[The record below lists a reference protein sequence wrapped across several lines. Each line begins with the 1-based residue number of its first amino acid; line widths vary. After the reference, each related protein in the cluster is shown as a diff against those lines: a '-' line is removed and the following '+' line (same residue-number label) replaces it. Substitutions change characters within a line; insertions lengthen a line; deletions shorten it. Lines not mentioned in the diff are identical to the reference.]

1 MTNEINGIVVV
12 DKAKDFT
19 SHDCVNIVRKAL
31 GMKRVGHTGTLDPMA
46 TGILPICL
54 GKATKIAE
62 LVSDGKKS
70 YRAALKLGIKTDTYD
85 ITGEILSEKQP
96 ECTED
101 EIKDAILSFVGNQQ
115 QVPPMYSAKKVNG
128 VKLYDLA
135 RKGVEIE
142 RKAADIE
149 IYNIDILNVDIENYS
164 AEIDVY
170 CSKGTYIR
178 SLIYDIGEK
187 LGCGATMTELRRT
200 GCGDFTLSHK
210 DTVKLADIKE
220 KGLSA
225 FNGKIIPTDVFLGC
239 YDEYT
244 LNKDREK
251 KFING
256 IPVLAFQYNNRIG
269 EFVRIYNE
277 KREFLALARVELDAK
292 ERTVLKSFKSF
303 Y

>member
-46 TGILPICL
+46 TGVLPICL

-70 YRAALKLGIKTDTYD
+70 YRAKLKLGIKTDTYD
-85 ITGEILSEKQP
+85 ITGEILSEKTP
-96 ECTED
+96 DCSKS
-101 EIKDAILSFVGNQQ
+101 EIEAVIKSFVGKQKQ
-115 QVPPMYSAKKVNG
+115 IPPMYSAKKVNG

-135 RKGVEIE
+135 RQGVEIE

-149 IYNIDILNVDIENYS
+149 IFKIDILNIQNDI
-164 AEIDVY
+164 AEFDVY

-187 LGCGATMTELRRT
+187 LGFGATMTELRRT
-200 GCGDFTLSHK
+200 GCGEFSVSDN
-210 DTVKLADIKE
+210 DTVKLTEIKE
-220 KGLSA
+220 KGFEA
-225 FNGKIIPTDVFLGC
+225 IKDKIIPTDVFLSC

-244 LNKDREK
+244 LNEDREK

-256 IPVLAFQYNNRIG
+256 IPVLAIQYSNRTG
-269 EFVRIYNE
+269 DLVRIYNE
-277 KREFLALARVELDAK
+277 KRDFLALARVEQDAK